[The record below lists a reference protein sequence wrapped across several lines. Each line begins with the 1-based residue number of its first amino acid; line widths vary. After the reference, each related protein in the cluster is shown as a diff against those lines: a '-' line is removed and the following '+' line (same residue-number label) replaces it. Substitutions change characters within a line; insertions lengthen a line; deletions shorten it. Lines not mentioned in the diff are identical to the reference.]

1 MSITTRIGLITKFN
15 LLAITLILLT
25 AMGIAFVQIH
35 REKTASY
42 ETLLH
47 RGRLTVAMIAQNSE
61 YAIYT
66 ENQASLRRIVDSVR
80 VDSDI
85 AYVAV
90 LNKEK
95 NILLLEI
102 ADSTIQIPPFPE
114 ETPGLDAT
122 TLARDIIS
130 PGNRKS
136 YIDLSTPVITTAQTD
151 PIELFPESLPTSATP
166 LVIGYVQLGLSQDS
180 LRKNIQDFL
189 ISTIILTL
197 VIALIG
203 VIATILLT
211 QRIASPIRAL
221 VRATHEIAEGNLD
234 QEVET
239 KKNDEI
245 NDLATAFNTM
255 LARLRTSRVEV
266 ESYQQMLEAKVAHR
280 TQELQEATDK
290 AFALA
295 RQAEEASQA
304 KSQFLAN
311 MSHEIRTPMNGVLG
325 MTELLLDSELN
336 DNQHRFAETVHR
348 SGEALLEIINDI
360 LDFSKIEAG
369 KLTLESF
376 TFDLRQIVEEVMELL
391 AERAHRKGLE
401 LAYLIHN
408 EVPTALIGDPGRV
421 RQILINLIGNAIK
434 FTEHGEVIVAV
445 RKIAVT
451 SQPADFCGLR
461 FSVRDTGIGLSPE
474 AQARLF
480 QAFSQADSSTTRK
493 YGGTGLGLAIAKQL
507 VHLMNGEIGVDSA
520 PGQGSTFWFTA
531 IFAIQPESITIPR
544 PAVNFSGLHVLI
556 VDDNATCRNILQ
568 HQLRTWNA
576 SCESTESGPQ
586 ALDILR
592 SAITQ
597 GTAYD
602 LVILDLHMPLITG
615 EELALAIK
623 EDPKLSALPLLLLIS
638 VGQRSDIE
646 AGRRAGVSAYL
657 SKPLRQ
663 ADLITALQTVKNG
676 EDSRPSVSAEVTTQ
690 ASQIPPSRSTVRPR
704 FNARVLLTEDNL
716 VNQGVAHTM
725 LEALGCQVDIANHGR
740 EAVEAVERT
749 TYDLVFMDCHMP
761 EMDGFEATR
770 LIREREAAAAKL
782 QTGRDERGTMN
793 REHHSSNSAF
803 SIQYSAFS
811 RVPIVALT
819 ANAMEKDRQHCLDAG
834 MDDYLSKPF
843 SQEQLATVLARHLP
857 THSPTAESQVET
869 TQDAPPPVQAE
880 PSANVQVLAHNHT
893 ESEQSSPIDAAALNQ
908 IRALQ
913 RPNAPS
919 VIHKIINSYL
929 KDVPQLLEV
938 ARQAIAQNDS
948 STLYR
953 TAHNL
958 KSTSATLGARNLAA
972 LCKELE
978 AIGRAQTTAKA
989 DMLLMAIEQE
999 YAQVQNALT
1008 TEL

>member
-1 MSITTRIGLITKFN
+1 MGITTRIGLITKFN

-42 ETLLH
+42 ENLLH
-47 RGRLTVAMIAQNSE
+47 RGQLTTAMIAQNSE

-66 ENQASLRRIVDSVR
+66 ENQSALQKVIDSLGVDT
-80 VDSDI
+80 DI

-90 LNKEK
+90 FNKEK
-95 NILLLEI
+95 NLLLQKV
-102 ADSTIQIPPFPE
+102 ADPSLHIPPFPG
-114 ETPGLDAT
+114 ETSGLGAK
-122 TLARDIIS
+122 TLTRDILN

-136 YIDLSTPVITTAQTD
+136 YIDLSTPVVTTAQND
-151 PIELFPESLPTSATP
+151 SIELFPESLTPPATST
-166 LVIGYVQLGLSQDS
+166 VIGYVQLGLSQDG
-180 LRKNIQDFL
+180 LRENIQDFL
-189 ISTIILTL
+189 TSTILFTL

-203 VIATILLT
+203 MIATILLT

-234 QEVET
+234 QEVDT
-239 KKNDEI
+239 KNNDEI

-266 ESYQQMLEAKVAHR
+266 ESYRQMLEAKVALR
-280 TQELQEATDK
+280 TQELQKATRK

-295 RQAEEASQA
+295 RQAEEANQA

-325 MTELLLDSELN
+325 MTELLLDSGLN

-348 SGEALLEIINDI
+348 SGQALLEIINDI

-369 KLTLESF
+369 KLTLESIA
-376 TFDLRQIVEEVMELL
+376 FDLRRIIEEVMELL

-401 LAYLIHN
+401 LVYLIHN
-408 EVPTALIGDPGRV
+408 EVPTALIGDPGRI

-434 FTEHGEVIVAV
+434 FTEHGEVLVAV
-445 RKIAVT
+445 RKIAAT
-451 SQPADFCGLR
+451 SQPSDSCGLR

-480 QAFSQADSSTTRK
+480 QAFAQADSSTTRK

-520 PGQGSTFWFTA
+520 PGHGSTFWFTA
-531 IFAIQPESITIPR
+531 FFAIQLESVTTPCPI
-544 PAVNFSGLHVLI
+544 VDFSGLRVLI
-556 VDDNATCRNILQ
+556 VDDNATHRNILQ
-568 HQLRTWNA
+568 HQLQTWNA
-576 SCESTESGPQ
+576 AVGSTESGQ
-586 ALDILR
+586 HVSNILHK
-592 SAITQ
+592 AITQ
-597 GTAYD
+597 GTAYN
-602 LVILDLHMPLITG
+602 LAILDLHMPIMTG
-615 EELALAIK
+615 EELALAIRA
-623 EDPKLSALPLLLLIS
+623 DLRLSALPLLLLIS

-646 AGRRAGVSAYL
+646 AAHRAGVSAYL

-663 ADLITALQTVKNG
+663 ADLMNALQTVKSG
-676 EDSRPSVSAEVTTQ
+676 GYSRTPVSAEVTIP
-690 ASQIPPSRSTVRPR
+690 ASQSPPNRSSVRPR
-704 FNARVLLTEDNL
+704 FHAWVLLAEDNL
-716 VNQGVAHTM
+716 VNQEVARTM

-740 EAVEAVERT
+740 EAVEALGRT
-749 TYDLVFMDCHMP
+749 TYDLVFMDCQMP

-770 LIREREAAAAKL
+770 LIREREAAA
-782 QTGRDERGTMN
+782 GTPGTRKEESGMTIGKYQ
-793 REHHSSNSAF
+793 SPQSLV
-803 SIQYSAFS
+803 S
-811 RVPIVALT
+811 RIPIVALT
-819 ANAMEKDRQHCLDAG
+819 ANAMDKDRQRCLEAG

-843 SQEQLATVLARHLP
+843 SQEQLTAVLARHLL
-857 THSPTAESQVET
+857 THSPTKESQVEM
-869 TQDAPPPVQAE
+869 TQDAPPQVQAE
-880 PSANVQVLAHNHT
+880 PSVNAQVIAHDHT

-913 RPNAPS
+913 RPNAPNI
-919 VIHKIINSYL
+919 VHKIINSYL
-929 KDVPQLLEV
+929 KDAPQLLEV
-938 ARQAIAQNDS
+938 ARQAIAQDDS

-953 TAHNL
+953 TAHSL

-989 DMLLMAIEQE
+989 DMLLVAIEQE
-999 YAQVQNALT
+999 YEQVQDALT
-1008 TEL
+1008 AEL